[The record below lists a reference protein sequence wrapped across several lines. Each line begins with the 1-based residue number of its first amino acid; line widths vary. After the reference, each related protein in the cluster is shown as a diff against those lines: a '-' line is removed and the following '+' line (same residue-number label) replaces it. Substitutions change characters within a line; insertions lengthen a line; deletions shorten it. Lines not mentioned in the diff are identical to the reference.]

1 MHHSVNKFTLVNY
14 EHRYVLQVAGTPFHD
29 AYELDPDAVKHT
41 KKSFLTGKERMIVE
55 VLLFLKIHQ
64 VFLHL
69 QKHELKVYF

>member
-41 KKSFLTGKERMIVE
+41 KKIILNRQRENDSRGAAVPENTSGLSSFAKA
-55 VLLFLKIHQ
+55 
-64 VFLHL
+64 
-69 QKHELKVYF
+69 